1 MNRVNLFIGLLLL
14 TFVVGCIS
22 KTQQTNSL
30 SIQEVEDVE
39 DFEEFHKKFFSDS
52 IFQLSRIVF
61 PLEAA
66 DSNLIYGD
74 QKVEDQENDE
84 FFIKNNKLYLK
95 KKGWNYLKASV
106 ANEEFSVNFE
116 KKGSIVWETVRSKE
130 SEWAITF
137 EFSLVENRWMLTYF
151 ANVWV

>member
-1 MNRVNLFIGLLLL
+1 MNRVNQFIGLLLL
-14 TFVVGCIS
+14 PFVVGCIS
-22 KTQQTNSL
+22 KTQQKNSL
-30 SIQEVEDVE
+30 SFQEVEDVE

-106 ANEEFSVNFE
+106 ANNEFSVNFE

>member
-1 MNRVNLFIGLLLL
+1 MNRLSLTIGILFL
-14 TFVVGCIS
+14 TSLVVCKS
-22 KTQQTNSL
+22 NVQPPNSVF
-30 SIQEVEDVE
+30 VEDVE
-39 DFEEFHKKFFSDS
+39 DFEKFHRKFFSDS
-52 IFQLSRIVF
+52 IFQLSRIIF

-95 KKGWNYLKASV
+95 KEGWNYLKTHV
-106 ANEEFSVNFE
+106 ANNEFSVSFE
-116 KKGSIVWETVRSKE
+116 KKGSIVWEKVRSKE

-137 EFSLVENRWMLTYF
+137 KFSLIENRWMLIYF

>member
-1 MNRVNLFIGLLLL
+1 MNRLNLFIGIL
-14 TFVVGCIS
+14 
-22 KTQQTNSL
+22 L
-30 SIQEVEDVE
+30 SICLVACKTNAQQSKNVSIDEVE
-39 DFEEFHKKFFSDS
+39 DFEEFHVKFFSDS
-52 IFQLSRIVF
+52 IFQLSRIIS

-95 KKGWNYLKASV
+95 KEGWNYLKAHV
-106 ANEEFSVNFE
+106 GNNEFSVSFE
-116 KKGSIVWETVRSKE
+116 KKGSIVWERVRSKE

-137 EFSLVENRWMLTYF
+137 KFYLVENRWMLIYF